1 MNKSNLNL
9 KETIYNAVLEGIF
22 NYEYKPQQILN
33 EKQLTE
39 KYNCSKSPVREALIS
54 LCDENVLRS
63 IPRYGYEVVKLTME
77 DVEDMLEFRYL
88 LEGGLLKVN
97 FTKFNQN
104 QIEKL
109 KELDEACSMPAMGV
123 WEHWESNVS
132 FHMQMMAFCKNDCAY
147 NELQRIMNR
156 LKRAYAQ
163 FYWNKWDSLGKP
175 LDTKYHKDII
185 RCIEEKDAK
194 NLLIVL
200 RKDLMD
206 FGNTHLE
213 LTEFF

>member
-1 MNKSNLNL
+1 MKQSNL
-9 KETIYNAVLEGIF
+9 KETIYNAILEDIF
-22 NYEYKPQQILN
+22 NYEYKPQEILN

-77 DVEDMLEFRYL
+77 DVSEMLEFRYL

-97 FTKFNQN
+97 FTKFNQS
-104 QIEKL
+104 QIDKL
-109 KELDEACSMPAMGV
+109 KELDEQCAMPSMGV

-147 NELQRIMNR
+147 NQLLTIMNR

-163 FYWNKWDSLGKP
+163 FYWNKWDSISKP

-185 RCIEEKDAK
+185 RCIENKDEKE
-194 NLLIVL
+194 LLSVL
-200 RKDLMD
+200 RMDLMD